1 MTDNDRIAKLEARV
15 ATLEEGLV
23 ALATFTVENDRT
35 RFTRS
40 LAAGAVGSR
49 TLEIIEGIE
58 SARSTVSVT

>member
-40 LAAGAVGSR
+40 LAAGNVGSR
-49 TLEIIEGIE
+49 VLEIVEAIEAE
-58 SARSTVSVT
+58 RAAALTA